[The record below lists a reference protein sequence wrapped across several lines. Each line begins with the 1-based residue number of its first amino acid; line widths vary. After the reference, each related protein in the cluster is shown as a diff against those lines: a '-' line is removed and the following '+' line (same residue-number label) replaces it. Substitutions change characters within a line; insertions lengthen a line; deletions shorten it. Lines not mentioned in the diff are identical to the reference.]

1 MPANTTSN
9 SDSSLCHQLY
19 EYYVRA
25 NDRNS
30 SYTSESYI
38 VGNVPRYDYNPR
50 ISSITYASVADE
62 NEIEVVWPKNSFS
75 EFDYNKVF
83 KYQNNWEEFVDSFDA
98 KDNSLIDYDVNT
110 NQYSYIYTYNEVDR
124 CGYRTEIGRE
134 GKTILLKGVYDN
146 GSQLNWSPYEKWEN
160 GVNRYRIEF
169 DHNTDLRLIQKSDGK
184 TLSYKDNSIYP
195 EVKGKYCYR
204 VHATNDKSD
213 SSYSNWVCLYGPPV
227 AFIPSGF
234 TPNGDGLNDG
244 FNLVTRFVKRGD
256 LKEIK
261 DFRLSVLTGG
271 VK

>member
-1 MPANTTSN
+1 M
-9 SDSSLCHQLY
+9 
-19 EYYVRA
+19 
-25 NDRNS
+25 
-30 SYTSESYI
+30 
-38 VGNVPRYDYNPR
+38 
-50 ISSITYASVADE
+50 
-62 NEIEVVWPKNSFS
+62 
-75 EFDYNKVF
+75 
-83 KYQNNWEEFVDSFDA
+83 
-98 KDNSLIDYDVNT
+98 NT
-110 NQYSYIYTYNEVDR
+110 NQHSYIYTYNEVDR

-160 GVNRYRIEF
+160 EVNRYHIEF

-227 AFIPSGF
+227 VFIPSGF

-244 FNLVTRFVKRGD
+244 FSLVTRFVKHGD

-261 DFRLSVLTGG
+261 DFRLSVFNRWGEMIYDSYDVDESWDGRYQDKDCQQGAYIYQIRLTGIDKYILFKSG
-271 VK
+271 TITLLR